1 MKVLYIINSLG
12 QGGAETIMTNIALS
26 IKKKYKISILT
37 LMPIDSKLTQQL
49 QSNNIDIYCLN
60 FVSFKLS
67 VVGMF
72 KMASIIRSNKPDIV
86 HTFLGVSCLLG
97 GIIAKVFSKSKIIW
111 SIFYTN
117 LDIKEN
123 KLSTYIVIR
132 FYILFSYLI
141 PKYTIFDSTNSY
153 DKHIK
158 KSFNPNVSKVIN
170 NGVNTQE
177 YKASKETRI
186 NIRKRLGVDNCFVIG
201 TFARYHPD
209 KGYSLLLKV
218 AKDLIEFDHILFI
231 VSGIGVESS
240 KFSKEIKQQKITN
253 IKIIKNDEIKIFELL
268 NSIDLYLS
276 PSMSESFSLIIC
288 EAMSCEIPCLVT
300 NVGDSAKI
308 VGGNDMVVESNNSTD
323 MSTKIRLYLD
333 KPKNV
338 KKTISIQSRK
348 RIANHYNLEV
358 MVGKYESLYNG
369 NNQ

>member
-1 MKVLYIINSLG
+1 
-12 QGGAETIMTNIALS
+12 MTNMALS
-26 IKKKYKISILT
+26 IRKKYKILIVI
-37 LMPIDSKLTQQL
+37 LMPSDSKLTKQL

-60 FVSFKLS
+60 FVSFKLF
-67 VVGMF
+67 VVGLF
-72 KMASIIRSNKPDIV
+72 KLVSLIRSNKPDIV

-97 GIIAKVFSKSKIIW
+97 GIFSKVFSKSQIIW

-123 KLSTYIVIR
+123 KISTYIVIR
-132 FYILFSYLI
+132 FYILFSYLV
-141 PKYTIFDSTNSY
+141 PNCTIFDSTNSY

-186 NIRKRLGVDNCFVIG
+186 TMRKRLGIDDHFVIG

-218 AKDLIEFDHILFI
+218 AKDLIKFDNILFL
-231 VSGIGVESS
+231 VSGKGVESS

-253 IKIIKNDEIKIFELL
+253 IKIIKNDDIKILELL

-276 PSMSESFSLIIC
+276 PSISESFSLIIC
-288 EAMSCEIPCLVT
+288 EAMSCGVPCLVT

-323 MSTKIRLYLD
+323 MSTQIRLYLD

-338 KKTISIQSRK
+338 KKAISIRSRK
-348 RIANHYNLEV
+348 RIVKYFNLEE
-358 MVGKYESLYNG
+358 MVGEYEDLYNG